1 MSGGRVDRRSGR
13 SGSDRHQGAGGTVY
27 EPGVGMP
34 LRDAACGDAARPVR
48 LLPFDG
54 PAMSRSGLGCPDR
67 SSVMTESRAMP
78 KLSVVIPAYNERI
91 TIEEILWRM
100 QSIEIDKEIVVVD
113 DG

>member
-1 MSGGRVDRRSGR
+1 
-13 SGSDRHQGAGGTVY
+13 
-27 EPGVGMP
+27 
-34 LRDAACGDAARPVR
+34 
-48 LLPFDG
+48 
-54 PAMSRSGLGCPDR
+54 MSRSGLGCPDR